1 MFYIR
6 MNLRMLQQQ
15 NEQNGVVILVILWS
29 LSLVLALHL
38 YLSPNNHE
46 YPMVYMKLCTLLA
59 GAYINTNKDQNKTIC
74 IIGNIQQIFEG

>member
-1 MFYIR
+1 

-15 NEQNGVVILVILWS
+15 NEQNDVAILVILWS
-29 LSLVLALHL
+29 LSLELALQL

-59 GAYINTNKDQNKTIC
+59 CISMQVHILTLIRTKTR
-74 IIGNIQQIFEG
+74 QFVL